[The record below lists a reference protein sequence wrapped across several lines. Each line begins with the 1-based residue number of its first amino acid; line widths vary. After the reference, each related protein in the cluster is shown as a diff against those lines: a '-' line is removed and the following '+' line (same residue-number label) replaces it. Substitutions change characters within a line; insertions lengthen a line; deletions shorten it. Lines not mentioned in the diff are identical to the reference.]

1 MASKREVTVALAFG
15 VAALAATGA
24 KAGIA
29 IIVTEADA
37 LAALD
42 PWADA
47 LFSGDPAQV
56 EMVLAPEFQILRFDG
71 TGLDR
76 AGYLKALPQQ
86 KKRSQFSAITSTA
99 GGDIMVIRYMLDT
112 DQVING
118 QTVQGVSPRLSVFR
132 KIGGQWLISA
142 HVAFPTPT

>member
-1 MASKREVTVALAFG
+1 MATKRDVAIALALG
-15 VAALAATGA
+15 VTAFAVEA
-24 KAGIA
+24 KAGVE

-37 LAALD
+37 LSALN

-47 LFSGDPAQV
+47 LFTGDPEKVAQ
-56 EMVLAPEFQILRFDG
+56 VLAPEYQILRFDG

-76 AGYLKALPQQ
+76 EGYLKALPQQ
-86 KKRSQFSAITSTA
+86 KKRSQFSAITPTA
-99 GGDIMVIRYMLDT
+99 GGDIMVIRYRLDT

-132 KIGGQWLISA
+132 KIGSNWLISA
-142 HVAFPTPT
+142 HVAFPTPA